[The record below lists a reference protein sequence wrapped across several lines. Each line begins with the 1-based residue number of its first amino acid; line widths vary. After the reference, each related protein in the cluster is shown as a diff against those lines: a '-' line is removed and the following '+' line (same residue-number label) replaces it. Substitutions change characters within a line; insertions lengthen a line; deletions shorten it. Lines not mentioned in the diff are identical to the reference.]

1 MQLNKMTVLA
11 AAITASSA
19 LLPLSAMAQ
28 SNVQFYGKLYPEV
41 TAYSISGGT
50 AVGTVVSTLTKPVT
64 AKAPELNGTAMES
77 SNSYIGFRG
86 SEDLGG
92 GYKAIFQLEGAV
104 GVDDGTSP
112 KGILFNRDTFVG
124 LTGGFGTIKMGGRM
138 DTVYKTLADRIGFFG
153 IASGNTVSASNI
165 LAQGAF
171 GSSNAERF
179 HERPNNTVMY
189 STPEMAGFQALVGY
203 SLGEVAGNASSGN
216 IFSSGLKYDKGQYYF
231 AAAYEEHIGLFGGS
245 SNAPTALS
253 NLTTAGA
260 KSNDK
265 SLRLTAMV
273 RLDSGTRLEIDGART
288 KLEETGGAK
297 GHFAEY
303 THNSML
309 LSADQTF
316 GAWTFAAAYGRSQAG
331 NCALV
336 GGAACSTGG
345 LDASMTNLGA
355 NYSLSKR
362 TALFAL
368 YSMMRNGYS
377 ANVTNGATAPAP
389 AVGQSLRQ
397 ISGGL
402 MLAF

>member
-1 MQLNKMTVLA
+1 MYSKKMVA
-11 AAITASSA
+11 AAALAA
-19 LLPLSAMAQ
+19 LLPLGAKAQ
-28 SNVQFYGKLYPEV
+28 SSVQFYGKLYPEL
-41 TAYSISGGT
+41 TSYSIGGGT
-50 AVGTVVSTLTKPVT
+50 AVGTTVSTLTSPIKTKPV
-64 AKAPELNGTAMES
+64 EVNGTAMDS

-92 GYKAIFQLEGAV
+92 GYKAIFQLEGAI

-153 IASGNTVSASNI
+153 VASGNTVSASNI

-189 STPEMAGFQALVGY
+189 ASPDMAGFQALVGY
-203 SLGEVAGNASSGN
+203 SLGEVAGSASSGN
-216 IFSSGLKYDKGQYYF
+216 IFSSGLKYDKGMFYF

-245 SNAPTALS
+245 SNAPAALS
-253 NLTTAGA
+253 NVGTAGA
-260 KSNDK
+260 KSSDK
-265 SLRLTAMV
+265 SVRLTAMV
-273 RLDSGTRLEIDGART
+273 RLPGGTRLEVDGART

-303 THNSML
+303 THNSFL
-309 LSADQTF
+309 LSADQNF
-316 GAWTFAAAYGRSQAG
+316 GAWTIAAAYGRSQAG

-336 GGAACSTGG
+336 GGAYCSTGG
-345 LDASMTNLGA
+345 LEASMTNFGA

-362 TALFAL
+362 TSLFAL

-377 ANVTNGATAPAP
+377 GNITNALSAPASAP
-389 AVGQSLRQ
+389 GQSLRQ
-397 ISGGL
+397 VSTGL
-402 MLAF
+402 QLAF